1 MQRLTAKSV
10 QGDGALYEMNH
21 TKHDVSDESIVCL
34 LTLPIVRLPLD
45 V

>member
-21 TKHDVSDESIVCL
+21 TKHVSDESIVCL
-34 LTLPIVRLPLD
+34 LTLPS
-45 V
+45 